1 MNTYV
6 NQSTAVLPQKRMIV
20 GTNISAETIRP
31 LAEYLATVNLH
42 GRSYWSYPLKGAPR
56 PTGAATHVVYTEY
69 ALPRET
75 IEPHDVFLENGI
87 VWYSD
92 FGQQYIGKL
101 DPATGKVTEY
111 RVPVMKPGYP
121 TGGLD
126 LEPSK
131 DGELWLSGMY
141 QGGLTAFDPATSAFK
156 SYPLPAD
163 LNHQGAQQSMVMP
176 NNMNV
181 DGKVWTNNQDEHQI
195 LRLDVKT
202 GTYTAMGP
210 LKDPTRDRA
219 IATYGILSDSHNN
232 AYLLDFGGDG
242 AGIAKV
248 DAVTGAVTMYPTPTQ
263 HSSPRRGRVFGNDQI
278 VFAEYSGD
286 RIGTLDTHTGV
297 IKEYPTPPGTNPY
310 DAFSD
315 KNGELW
321 AGSMWNDR
329 VIRIDPKTN
338 KTTAYLLPRTTNI
351 RRVFVDNST
360 TPVTFWTSNNHE
372 SSIIKL
378 EPKS

>member
-1 MNTYV
+1 
-6 NQSTAVLPQKRMIV
+6 
-20 GTNISAETIRP
+20 
-31 LAEYLATVNLH
+31 
-42 GRSYWSYPLKGAPR
+42 
-56 PTGAATHVVYTEY
+56 
-69 ALPRET
+69 
-75 IEPHDVFLENGI
+75 
-87 VWYSD
+87 
-92 FGQQYIGKL
+92 
-101 DPATGKVTEY
+101 
-111 RVPVMKPGYP
+111 
-121 TGGLD
+121 
-126 LEPSK
+126 
-131 DGELWLSGMY
+131 
-141 QGGLTAFDPATSAFK
+141 
-156 SYPLPAD
+156 
-163 LNHQGAQQSMVMP
+163 
-176 NNMNV
+176 
-181 DGKVWTNNQDEHQI
+181 